1 MTIQSPDEDVIRN
14 LIKKVN
20 QLEKEIEELKSR
32 EYPTAR
38 IKDTTGDYATGY
50 SFQFVNNTFD
60 NNLKVWLEG
69 AWRTVIAAY

>member
-1 MTIQSPDEDVIRN
+1 MQEPDLNVMQIMIDE
-14 LIKKVN
+14 IK
-20 QLEKEIEELKSR
+20 ELKTRIDVLESN

-38 IKDTTGDYATGY
+38 IKSDTGDYTTGY